1 MIFSIQGRTPMITKD
16 TVVSMSYRLKN
27 PAGEELGQADSTNP
41 LTFLQGAGQIVP
53 GLEDALEGL
62 TVGDKKDVTVTAKDG
77 YGELNSE
84 LKIKVERKQFP
95 ADADI
100 KPGMQFRAN
109 ISGDHEHTF
118 TVMDVQGE
126 DIFIDGNHPL
136 AGQTLH
142 FSVEIIGVRP
152 ATPEE
157 LTHGH
162 AHGPD
167 GTHSH

>member
-1 MIFSIQGRTPMITKD
+1 MIKKD
-16 TVVSMSYRLKN
+16 AVVSMSYNLKN
-27 PAGEELGQADSTNP
+27 SAGEELGHANNDKP
-41 LTFLQGAGQIVP
+41 LTYLQGAGQIVP
-53 GLEDALEGL
+53 GLENALEGL
-62 TVGDKKDVTVTAKDG
+62 DVGDKKDVTVTAKEG
-77 YGELNSE
+77 YGELNSD

-95 ADADI
+95 PDADI

-109 ISGDHEHTF
+109 IGGDHEHTF
-118 TVMDVQGE
+118 TVMDVKDE
-126 DIFIDGNHPL
+126 DVFIDGNHPL

-167 GTHSH
+167 GSHSH